1 MFQAKSPWYALPTTS
16 EPVLVADRFGN
27 PNSAYQFN
35 GNTVIYFGDAQAQEF
50 PDNRDSFSISVWVRY
65 DTSRRDFLSI
75 GNYGCSNSTRG
86 VIIRLGDNRQSQFN
100 GCSRQGFL
108 DGNFQII
115 IGIIWF
121 LSTIETGR
129 RVFVDGV
136 VIPFYNLLG
145 TGNIF
150 NIRDQGLSI
159 EEEGIEINLGSSL
172 FEGEADD
179 LKLWNDA
186 LTDAEVLALFAS
198 QQSYN
203 FTCPSCNTCR

>member
-1 MFQAKSPWYALPTTS
+1 M
-16 EPVLVADRFGN
+16 
-27 PNSAYQFN
+27 
-35 GNTVIYFGDAQAQEF
+35 
-50 PDNRDSFSISVWVRY
+50 
-65 DTSRRDFLSI
+65 
-75 GNYGCSNSTRG
+75 
-86 VIIRLGDNRQSQFN
+86 IIRLGDNRQSQFN

-108 DGNFQII
+108 DGNFSDNNWHHMVFVYNRNI
-115 IGIIWF
+115 
-121 LSTIETGR
+121 GR

-150 NIRDQGLSI
+150 NIRDHGLSI
-159 EEEGIEINLGSSL
+159 GGGGYRNQSLGTSL

-198 QQSYN
+198 ESAAPA
-203 FTCPSCNTCR
+203 TLPVPL